1 MKIRGW
7 LPSIAVFVVFVGVLA
22 AFDERVQESLTL
34 LFAGGNPLHRRA
46 AGVGEALFSM
56 LQYQFMDNGP
66 MMVFVVLGAVLF
78 AFMVKS

>member
-7 LPSIAVFVVFVGVLA
+7 LPSIAVFVVFLGVLA
-22 AFDERVQESLTL
+22 AFDERVQESLTQL
-34 LFAGGNPLHRRA
+34 LFGGNPLHRRA
-46 AGVGEALFSM
+46 IGVGEALSSM

-66 MMVFVVLGAVLF
+66 MMAFVVLGIVLF